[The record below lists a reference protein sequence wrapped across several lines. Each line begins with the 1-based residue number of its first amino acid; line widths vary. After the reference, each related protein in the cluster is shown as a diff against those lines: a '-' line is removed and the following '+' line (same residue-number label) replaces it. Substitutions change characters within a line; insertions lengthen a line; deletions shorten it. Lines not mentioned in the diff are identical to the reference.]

1 MKDKKCVKKAENE
14 LKTLREVG
22 GMKGT
27 KPKNQIKGLKSFMN
41 KLNS

>member
-1 MKDKKCVKKAENE
+1 MKDDNSVNMAKTE

-22 GMKGT
+22 GMKET